1 MRITAQRV
9 VRGTDEGINAFV
21 YWHGRDIETDDPA
34 AQLDRD
40 DGTLQ
45 VRLIE
50 VEPGGNRVRSYVD
63 VVVPDQATV
72 PQIDAVLDS
81 FLHVP
86 VPSALPATW
95 RKGSAVARFACDEAL
110 APVWRRE
117 LGELLELAG
126 AAVHSLPSV
135 RAVPRYGTTPGAL
148 DPLETA
154 MIEDAARRKDVEL
167 ILSLLRQL
175 ARARRLPEMVEA
187 IDRYAGGVGDQRVR
201 VFLADL
207 VPGIL
212 TNNYVPTLGME
223 AFEHFV
229 EWSLGT
235 PGWAKPIAEA
245 VIMGDRG
252 AFEAKVHG
260 ACSDPRGR

>member
-9 VRGTDEGINAFV
+9 ARGPDEGINAFV
-21 YWHGRDIETDDPA
+21 YWHGRDIHADDLMPL
-34 AQLDRD
+34 LDRD
-40 DGTLQ
+40 EGTLQ

-50 VEPGGNRVRSYVD
+50 VEPGGNRVRSYLD

-86 VPSALPATW
+86 VPGALPAVW
-95 RKGSAVARFACDEAL
+95 RKGPAVARFACDEAL
-110 APVWRRE
+110 APVWARE

-148 DPLETA
+148 DPIETA
-154 MIEDAARRKDVEL
+154 MVEDAARRKDVEAV
-167 ILSLLRQL
+167 LSLLRQL
-175 ARARRLPEMVEA
+175 ARARRLPEMVET
-187 IDRYAGGVGDQRVR
+187 IDRYATTVGDPRLR
-201 VFLADL
+201 AFLGGL
-207 VPGIL
+207 VPGLL

-223 AFEHFV
+223 AFERFV
-229 EWSLGT
+229 EWSLAT
-235 PGWAKPIAEA
+235 PGWAEPIAGAAER
-245 VIMGDRG
+245 GDR
-252 AFEAKVHG
+252 AEFARQLDELARRL
-260 ACSDPRGR
+260 A